1 MSHNPKKFGRNSWN
15 VSLSKKFFQNHCE
28 YAFLNEDEFHNLI
41 DKSIK
46 IFSNLNINYSGF
58 RQPGWDISTS
68 IKPFFF
74 KQLGFKYIAS
84 SSLNAGFNS
93 KVQRVSNYHPTLC
106 DNIVNIPQN
115 IEIGWSNK
123 KIEDEIEKIIKIN
136 GIISI
141 KAHFANR
148 KIANPLNKENQKL
161 LDLIEFIN
169 KKHKI
174 KWMTFDEIA
183 KNVN

>member
-1 MSHNPKKFGRNSWN
+1 M
-15 VSLSKKFFQNHCE
+15 
-28 YAFLNEDEFHNLI
+28 
-41 DKSIK
+41 
-46 IFSNLNINYSGF
+46 
-58 RQPGWDISTS
+58 
-68 IKPFFF
+68 
-74 KQLGFKYIAS
+74 
-84 SSLNAGFNS
+84 
-93 KVQRVSNYHPTLC
+93 SNYHPTLC

-115 IEIGWSNK
+115 IEIGWNNK

-148 KIANPLNKENQKL
+148 KIANPLNKENQKKL